1 MSLSSFLVHCLLLQ
15 GLLCSSFDAAQM
27 RKMPTD
33 CRNIS
38 DIAFLAFYPACDGYS
53 AENLEQCDLLSLAAI
68 DLAVE
73 RMNLAAGILPRGS
86 VLRTIPVTSRRLNE
100 HGSNVP
106 NPMDRAIMV
115 RLANNK
121 FVFTLL
127 MYACTC
133 SDTSLATARI

>member
-38 DIAFLAFYPACDGYS
+38 DIAFLAFYPACAASDGGANYN
-53 AENLEQCDLLSLAAI
+53 AEILEQCDLLSIAAI

-73 RMNLAAGILPRGS
+73 RMNLAADILPRSS
-86 VLRTIPVTSRRLNE
+86 VLRTIPVTSSRLNE
-100 HGSNVP
+100 HSSNVP

-115 RLANNK
+115 RLTNNK
-121 FVFTLL
+121 FVRLH
-127 MYACTC
+127 Y
-133 SDTSLATARI
+133 